1 MTASAD
7 QPPTSPFRIVLAE
20 ADPTWRERLLAGL
33 QAVPGVEVVAIAPTS
48 ADAIIDAYR
57 TRPHL
62 LLLDLA
68 LPGLSVAE
76 TVRHIG
82 RAAPHTVVYL
92 LVNSELELGISAA
105 LDAGA
110 RDCLRKSL
118 PPAVLR
124 AALERIRRTL
134 LREVP

>member
-7 QPPTSPFRIVLAE
+7 PQRRPSFRVVLAVP
-20 ADPTWRERLLAGL
+20 DPAYRERLIAGL
-33 QAVPGVEVVAIAPTS
+33 QAVPGVEVAAAATTS

-57 TRPHL
+57 ARPHL

-68 LPGLSVAE
+68 LPGLPAAD
-76 TVRHIG
+76 TVRHIA
-82 RAAPHTVVYL
+82 RAAPQTVVYL
-92 LVNSELELGISAA
+92 LVSSELEPGISAA

-118 PPAVLR
+118 PPEALG
-124 AALERIRRTL
+124 ATLERVRRTL
-134 LREVP
+134 LREAP